1 MRETFVVRMHVV
13 KRGMHERKIVGCTL
27 VDFVV
32 VVFNDSL
39 RFGRH

>member
-1 MRETFVVRMHVV
+1 MACMHVV
-13 KRGMHERKIVGCTL
+13 KRGTRERKTVGCTL

-32 VVFNDSL
+32 VVLNDSL